1 MSETAVYEFNEARVR
16 QTTQND
22 ARQIRTKV
30 EAALRRPLRSGAR
43 WPFELVQNAHD
54 AGPRGSDEQVGIDF
68 SLRDGEL
75 VVSHTGKPFDSKE
88 LAALLS
94 GGSSKGF
101 DNRETAGRFGT
112 GFLVTHGVSPF
123 VTVEGVLATQEGN
136 EHFCMKLVR
145 DGDEAAIV
153 DNIADAER
161 ALQNASVVTDSW
173 VAENPTASFTYHDPK
188 LEVVGRGLERLNQAM
203 PYLYGTCERLGEVR
217 VSTPDGMTKYTPGDT
232 TESMLRGFLLRRTD
246 VVVSR
251 ANGYEAQLFV
261 SRITAKDGMSALL
274 AVSDRHEGQH
284 RLVAPSDDFPRLF
297 VTFPIAGTHFL
308 PFNVVVD
315 GQFTPQ
321 QERDGISMDGRDRQ
335 RFRGALSALPSLVRH
350 AIESDWVC
358 ANQLAW
364 LALPDRTLSGE
375 GDSDERQWWED
386 VIREIATATASEPII
401 ETKIGQLPA
410 VSKDCVGVAS
420 FLVPAFDADSDAQ
433 FDSQQFHELATVVK
447 GLRVPSEDVAPD
459 WERIA
464 RDWNEAGVPV
474 DRLGVKELTDRVRS
488 ASDSICGL
496 PIDGDPFQWLAS
508 LMLLVAE
515 LDEDYNPGTLVDGL
529 VPDQHGQLRN
539 TRDLRIDDSIPE
551 EIKDIAQDA
560 GIALRSQ
567 LLHNDIWEALNKP
580 GYENASDLIS
590 SLLGESVSTMEA
602 IERVLERLDSCLPSD
617 GTLEESPS
625 LPLLRSSARL
635 AVYLVSEE
643 DARRLR
649 RCPLLT
655 AADTIVRL
663 TGSQQIL
670 APVHYWSQTQ
680 QPYADLYTEGRIL
693 SQNYCDDP
701 MLNQVLHPLI
711 SARLVIPS
719 PLYEGI
725 RPEIEDINLLNAMS
739 SDGQDMTNVTIRNE
753 SFGQIAFLSTDL
765 VQRCGRDPNLAK
777 SLLEFVLK
785 VAAREDRNW
794 KRMKNARGT
803 AVREQ
808 IQRWIPGATWPF
820 ELKVRSWV
828 PVRLSEE
835 LEAQGYAPTPANETN
850 LRELYEASWFRGNSD
865 AVELLHQVFGIRRLT
880 LMIDELDS
888 GEESDL
894 VELLGDQ
901 GLLGS
906 AVRNRDLLKS
916 AEENPAV
923 AKLLA
928 EVAAEEVQDI
938 REALEERKAQSELRE
953 SNRKFGHD
961 VQRVLAEAIEEYG
974 PNLVLEDRGFDYE
987 VFPGSLNCS
996 LDDASFSFKV
1006 GSYYLE
1012 VKATTTGDVR
1022 LTPLQA
1028 QTASE
1033 SPRRFVLCVIDLR
1046 DAPARESW
1054 DPMALKP
1061 YVRFVSDIGD
1071 EVVDVYESVDSLTE
1085 AGQPVR
1091 LRNEK
1096 QLRYGVSE
1104 SLWRIG
1110 ISIDEWVDSLK
1121 DQLE

>member
-1 MSETAVYEFNEARVR
+1 MSETAFREFHNARVR

-22 ARQIRTKV
+22 ARLIRTKV
-30 EAALRRPLRSGAR
+30 EDALHRPSRSGAR
-43 WPFELVQNAHD
+43 WPFELMQNAHD
-54 AGPRGSDEQVGIDF
+54 AGPRGADEQVRIDF

-94 GGSSKGF
+94 GGSSKEF
-101 DNRETAGRFGT
+101 DNRETVGRFGT

-123 VTVEGVLATQEGN
+123 VTVEGVLATRESN
-136 EHFCMKLVR
+136 EHFCIELVR
-145 DGDEAAIV
+145 DGDEAAIA
-153 DNIADAER
+153 DNIDEAER
-161 ALQNASVVTDSW
+161 ALQDASVVTDSW
-173 VAENPTASFTYHDPK
+173 VGENPTASFTYHDPR
-188 LEVVGRGLERLNQAM
+188 LEVVDSGMKRLDQAM
-203 PYLYGTCERLGEVR
+203 PYLYGTCDRLGEVR
-217 VSTPDGMTKYTPGDT
+217 VSTSGGMTKYTPGDT
-232 TESMLRGFLLRRTD
+232 TESLLGGFLLRRTD

-251 ANGYEAQLFV
+251 ANGKESQLFV

-274 AVSDRHEGQH
+274 AVSERHGGQH
-284 RLVAPSDDFPRLF
+284 RLVVPSDNFSRLF

-315 GQFTPQ
+315 GQFKPQ
-321 QERDGISMDGRDRQ
+321 QERGGILMDDKDRQ

-364 LALPDRTLSGE
+364 LSLPDRTMAGE
-375 GDSDERQWWED
+375 GDSDEWQWWED
-386 VIREIATATASEPII
+386 VVREIARATASEPII
-401 ETKIGQLPA
+401 ETKIGHLPA
-410 VSKDCVGVAS
+410 VSQDGVGVAS
-420 FLVPAFDADSDAQ
+420 FLVPAFDADSYAQ
-433 FDSQQFHELATVVK
+433 FDSHQLHELATVVK
-447 GLRVPSEDVAPD
+447 GLRVPNGDVASD
-459 WERIA
+459 WDRIA

-474 DRLGVKELTDRVRS
+474 DRLGVKELTDRIRS

-496 PIDGDPFQWLAS
+496 PIDGNPFQWLAS

-529 VPDQHGQLRN
+529 VPDQHGYLRN
-539 TRDLRIDDSIPE
+539 ARDLRIDDSIPE
-551 EIKDIAQDA
+551 EIKDIAQSA
-560 GIALRSQ
+560 GIDLRSQ
-567 LLHNDIWEALNKP
+567 LLHNDIWEALNQP
-580 GYENASDLIS
+580 RYGNARALIS
-590 SLLGESVSTMEA
+590 SLLGESVSTIEA
-602 IERVLERLDSCLPSD
+602 IERVLKRLDSRLPS
-617 GTLEESPS
+617 ESTFEAHS

-635 AVYLVSEE
+635 AVYLVGEE
-643 DARRLR
+643 DTRRLR

-670 APVHYWSQTQ
+670 APVRYWNQTQ
-680 QPYADLYTEGRIL
+680 QPYAYLYTEGRIL

-701 MLNQVLHPLI
+701 MLNQILCPLI
-711 SARLVIPS
+711 SARLVIRS

-765 VQRCGRDPNLAK
+765 VQRCGRDPTLAK

-785 VAAREDRNW
+785 VAAREDQSW
-794 KRMKNARGT
+794 KQIKNASGT

-808 IQRWIPGATWPF
+808 IQRSIRGATWPF

-835 LEAQGYAPTPANETN
+835 PEEQGYAPTPANETN
-850 LRELYEASWFRGNSD
+850 LRELYEASWVRGNSD

-923 AKLLA
+923 AKLLS
-928 EVAAEEVQDI
+928 EVAAEEVQEI
-938 REALEERKAQSELRE
+938 REALADRKAQSELRE
-953 SNRKFGHD
+953 SNRRFGHD

-974 PNLVLEDRGFDYE
+974 PDLVLEDRGFDYE
-987 VFPGSLNCS
+987 VFPGSLTCS
-996 LDDASFSFKV
+996 LDDALFSFKV
-1006 GSYYLE
+1006 GSYLLE

-1054 DPMALKP
+1054 GPKALKP
-1061 YVRFVSDIGD
+1061 YARLVSDIGD
-1071 EVVDVYESVDSLTE
+1071 EVVDVYESVDSFTE
-1085 AGQPVR
+1085 AGKPVR
-1091 LRNEK
+1091 LRNER

-1104 SLWRIG
+1104 RLWRVG
-1110 ISIDEWVDSLK
+1110 MSIDEWVESLK